1 MKGQK
6 CKSSHDNVN
15 TKRFAEKIGKKISMV
30 CMKTLETM
38 ALIISSTKAAKKA
51 KCKPQKILAR
61 ATHINW
67 WYPTSIRHPPQHNR
81 YEKSPAL
88 VIYILHRQRKAKESN
103 VRNRGKS

>member
-6 CKSSHDNVN
+6 CRSRHDNEN
-15 TKRFAEKIGKKISMV
+15 TKCFVQKMGKKISMV
-30 CMKTLETM
+30 CMKTLETI
-38 ALIISSTKAAKKA
+38 ALIVSPTKAAKKA

-61 ATHINW
+61 ATHITW
-67 WYPTSIRHPPQHNR
+67 WYPTSIRHPPLHNR

-88 VIYILHRQRKAKESN
+88 VICILHRQRKAKESN